1 MQVPTI
7 AGDAPMVD
15 PQKAMDEQMPTGFQP
30 HKLSFLAAL
39 ADSYLVGHGRK
50 PVFSQMNDQ
59 KNMMAAMQNFATD
72 PMSAIRNV
80 AAIPGHQADAWKMYQ
95 TYEDDQRADLQ
106 AKILNE
112 QRMDQARGRLAS
124 YLGAVQSSK
133 DPAAAYDKLLP
144 NLRKYAESR
153 GLDPSEL
160 PDKYDPDVVGMYQYG
175 GITADQQ
182 IDNARDSDYKERRL
196 GQMDETIQNTEQYRN
211 ARLGQMNQTLSERE
225 RHNRVMENK
234 PNVSRTKPSISY
246 VNTKYGPGE
255 VSPDGK
261 ALKVNINGQDHVYT
275 KVGPNQWRHVKV
287 IPSNPKAGTLSYSD
301 VAADDDDDED

>member
-1 MQVPTI
+1 
-7 AGDAPMVD
+7 
-15 PQKAMDEQMPTGFQP
+15 
-30 HKLSFLAAL
+30 
-39 ADSYLVGHGRK
+39 
-50 PVFSQMNDQ
+50 MNDQ

-153 GLDPSEL
+153 GLDPTEL

-175 GITADQQ
+175 GITADAQL
-182 IDNARDSDYKERRL
+182 DNDRDSDYKERRL
-196 GQMDETIQNTEQYRN
+196 EQMDRTIDNTEEYRN

-234 PNVSRTKPSISY
+234 PNVSRTKPSVSY

-301 VAADDDDDED
+301 VAADDDDED